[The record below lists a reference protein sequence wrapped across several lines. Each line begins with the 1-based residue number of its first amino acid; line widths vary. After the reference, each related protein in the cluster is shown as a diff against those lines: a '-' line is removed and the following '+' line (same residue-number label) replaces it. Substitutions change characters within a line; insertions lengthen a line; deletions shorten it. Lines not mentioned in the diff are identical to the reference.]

1 MANSG
6 FYDAGLLRQLA
17 TNLFYGWG
25 YNFYRLENQLRAD
38 DQLVRS
44 KAASLLGVAMMN
56 ASELEAGYRRE
67 FLPLPSRQHPFPD
80 SGAVA
85 IAQRLERLVREIGA
99 LELGIHQQPVPEND
113 RMTQRYRNEA
123 ATLKKLIHHDE
134 QLVGQCELLRS
145 IVTGK
150 RLDCIL
156 QDLPDVEKGVEAIRS
171 TLRSRESLLLDRA
184 P

>member
-1 MANSG
+1 MENSG

-38 DQLVRS
+38 DQLVRT
-44 KAASLLGVAMMN
+44 KAASLLGIAM
-56 ASELEAGYRRE
+56 ASASDSEGEYRRQ
-67 FLPLPSRQHPFPD
+67 FLPPPSREHPFPD
-80 SGAVA
+80 AAA
-85 IAQRLERLVREIGA
+85 IATAQRLERLVREIGA
-99 LELGIHQQPVPEND
+99 LESSLHQQPVPEND

-123 ATLKKLIHHDE
+123 ETLKRLIHHDE

-145 IVTGK
+145 MIAGKKLDSIVEN
-150 RLDCIL
+150 
-156 QDLPDVEKGVEAIRS
+156 LPNLERGVETIRS
-171 TLRSRESLLLDRA
+171 TLRSRESLLLSPA